1 MIKKQLPLRV
11 SIIDFLI
18 PVTFLTLTN
27 LLELSISHVPRRFE
41 ATLLEFVNSISGENP
56 QALLLLANQEIKKIS
71 AQPPLES
78 SVLKNIIFMFM
89 FQQLIQSY
97 KHNHHKSER

>member
-1 MIKKQLPLRV
+1 MRV
-11 SIIDFLI
+11 STVDFLI
-18 PVTFLTLTN
+18 SVNFLHLLIYWNSQFPTFHEDL
-27 LLELSISHVPRRFE
+27 RR

-78 SVLKNIIFMFM
+78 SVQKNIIFMYI
-89 FQQLIQSY
+89 FQQLIQSH
-97 KHNHHKSER
+97 KHKHDQYER

>member
-1 MIKKQLPLRV
+1 MRV
-11 SIIDFLI
+11 SLIDFLI
-18 PVTFLTLTN
+18 HVNFLALTN

-56 QALLLLANQEIKKIS
+56 QSLLLLANQEIKKIS

-78 SVLKNIIFMFM
+78 SVQKNIIFMFM

-97 KHNHHKSER
+97 KHNHDQYGR

>member
-1 MIKKQLPLRV
+1 MRV
-11 SIIDFLI
+11 SLVDFLI
-18 PVTFLTLTN
+18 PVNFLALTN

-71 AQPPLES
+71 AQPPLVQYRRILFS
-78 SVLKNIIFMFM
+78 CTCFN
-89 FQQLIQSY
+89 
-97 KHNHHKSER
+97 N

>member
-1 MIKKQLPLRV
+1 MRV

-18 PVTFLTLTN
+18 PVNFLALTN
-27 LLELSISHVPRRFE
+27 LLELSIPHVPRRFE

-78 SVLKNIIFMFM
+78 SVQKNIIFMYM
-89 FQQLIQSY
+89 FQQLIQSH
-97 KHNHHKSER
+97 KHKHDQYER